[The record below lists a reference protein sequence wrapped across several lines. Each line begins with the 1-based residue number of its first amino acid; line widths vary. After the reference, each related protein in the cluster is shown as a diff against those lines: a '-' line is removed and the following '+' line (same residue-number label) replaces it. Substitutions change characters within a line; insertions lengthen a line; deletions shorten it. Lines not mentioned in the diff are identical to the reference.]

1 MSEFV
6 KLLVARLV
14 REEDGQDMVEYAA
27 LVALIAVV
35 AAVGVATFGTE
46 LNTWFDAVAGQIP
59 LGGGGG
65 GAAAS

>member
-6 KLLVARLV
+6 RSLVARLV
-14 REEDGQDMVEYAA
+14 RDEDGQDMVEYAA
-27 LVALIAVV
+27 LVALIAVI

-46 LNTWFDAVAGQIP
+46 LNTWFDTVAGSIP

-65 GAAAS
+65 S